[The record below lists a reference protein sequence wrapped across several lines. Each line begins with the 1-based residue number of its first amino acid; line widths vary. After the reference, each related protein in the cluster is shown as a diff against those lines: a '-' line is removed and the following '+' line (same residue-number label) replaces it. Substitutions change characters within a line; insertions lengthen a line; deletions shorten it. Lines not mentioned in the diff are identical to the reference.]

1 MEPQFFQMLLKTF
14 NKEVTL
20 FVVRIL
26 IALDKYVRHRTNII
40 VWEEKRI
47 ETKNSLK
54 QKDKHTS
61 LIAAHCILKD
71 RLFVKKFN

>member
-1 MEPQFFQMLLKTF
+1 MLLEPQFFQMLLKTF

-40 VWEEKRI
+40 V
-47 ETKNSLK
+47 
-54 QKDKHTS
+54 
-61 LIAAHCILKD
+61 
-71 RLFVKKFN
+71 